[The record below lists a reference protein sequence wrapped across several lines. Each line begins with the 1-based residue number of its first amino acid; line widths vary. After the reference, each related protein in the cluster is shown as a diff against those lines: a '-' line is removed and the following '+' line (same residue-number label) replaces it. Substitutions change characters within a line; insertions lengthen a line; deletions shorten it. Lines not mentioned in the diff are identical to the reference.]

1 MSNPV
6 YRRAVELMEAEL
18 GEELVALDA
27 DAGSCFGFNDVA
39 TSVWRRL
46 AKPAASTGFAT
57 PWSAEYDV
65 SEDQCTA
72 ELRGLLDDL
81 VERGLI
87 RIVSDRP
94 TTRATTG

>member
-1 MSNPV
+1 MSFLRISATYLEIVAGLSFKAWAISASVRPRAT
-6 YRRAVELMEAEL
+6 YR
-18 GEELVALDA
+18 
-27 DAGSCFGFNDVA
+27 A

-46 AKPAASTGFAT
+46 AKPASFDQLRGALVG
-57 PWSAEYDV
+57 EYDV

-87 RIVSDRP
+87 RIVS
-94 TTRATTG
+94 

>member
-27 DAGSCFGFNDVA
+27 DAGTCFGFNEVA

-46 AKPAASTGFAT
+46 AKPASFDRLRDGLV
-57 PWSAEYDV
+57 AEYDV

-72 ELRGLLDDL
+72 ELQRLLDNL
-81 VERGLI
+81 VERSLI
-87 RIVSDRP
+87 RIVS
-94 TTRATTG
+94 